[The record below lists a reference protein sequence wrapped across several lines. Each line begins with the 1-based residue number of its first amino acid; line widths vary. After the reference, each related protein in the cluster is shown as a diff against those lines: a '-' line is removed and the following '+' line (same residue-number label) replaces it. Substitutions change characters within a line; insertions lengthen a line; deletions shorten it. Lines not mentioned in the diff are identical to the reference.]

1 MSDESQS
8 SERGRSPLPARVFLA
23 VGGAIAMLLLGAAG
37 GLLIATPPESDTP
50 PAPSAV
56 DIGFAHDMTTH
67 HEQAVTMATLA
78 RERADHVAVRQL
90 AFDIETSQR
99 NQIGRMQGW
108 LSLWGKTAPPAGPPM
123 QWMHGSGAGG
133 GEHHGGQSGGHGSG
147 AHADSSEAR
156 MPGMASS
163 EELQRLHTLEGPAFD
178 VEFLKLMLRHHEGG
192 APMAKYGAEHAE
204 TAAARNLAAN
214 MLGAQSNESKLMRS
228 MLADR
233 GATPLPP
240 PA

>member
-8 SERGRSPLPARVFLA
+8 SGRGRSPLPARVFLA

-37 GLLIATPPESDTP
+37 GLLIATPPESDAP

-78 RERADHVAVRQL
+78 RERAEHVAVRQL

-108 LSLWGKTAPPAGPPM
+108 LNVWGKTASSAGPPM
-123 QWMHGSGAGG
+123 QWMHGGGDG
-133 GEHHGGQSGGHGSG
+133 GEHHGGHGGG
-147 AHADSSEAR
+147 AHADTSQAR

-163 EELQRLHTLEGPAFD
+163 EELQRLHALEGPAFD

-192 APMAKYGAEHAE
+192 APMAEYGAEHAG
-204 TAAARNLAAN
+204 TAVVRNLAAN
-214 MLGAQSNESKLMRS
+214 MLGAQSNESELMRK

-233 GATPLPP
+233 GATPLPT